1 MTVLVQPAGSF
12 KRKGLMQ
19 HTVLF
24 LSGLV
29 AIMAIV
35 PEASA
40 VPSFSRQA
48 SMSCRAC
55 HSQHAP
61 ILNGFGQAFK
71 ASGYPMMGTQGK
83 VEGEGLSIPVTLNA
97 SMMLKGAYEK
107 TNGAG
112 TDAVPG
118 DTTNSGQW
126 QIPEE
131 FNLFFGGRIAETIG
145 FYFEGHV
152 DSSSQLL
159 AAFKLPAAVYI
170 ADAKFS
176 VIPFMTDEQ
185 GASYGY
191 EQSSTGAVRNVRWA
205 EHRKEISAQ
214 QYIGTDTPATGVS
227 IVAQND
233 TGYIN
238 LTRWA
243 PGFMAR
249 EGAAQTLSS
258 SYLRIAAT
266 PTLTNQVSGDWSFN
280 IGAQIWRG
288 TNYAHDSL
296 TPITY
301 TITTLPGTLTPTG
314 GPGRVPVDTR
324 ATALDFQ
331 AFGHVRGKELGVYAT
346 WAKSPAGTATHP
358 NILNSARPGFS
369 SDVPPEPVLY
379 RLNERKAWTIGAE
392 YSVVPNRLHL
402 GAAYRSG
409 NSGGGTGSVTFNPS
423 NPAVVGDNPSDN
435 AVTLTAVYNLTQN
448 IEFHFNHSYY
458 SGSLYN
464 TPQPMGNQ
472 MTTFMLEASW

>member
-1 MTVLVQPAGSF
+1 
-12 KRKGLMQ
+12 
-19 HTVLF
+19 
-24 LSGLV
+24 
-29 AIMAIV
+29 
-35 PEASA
+35 
-40 VPSFSRQA
+40 
-48 SMSCRAC
+48 
-55 HSQHAP
+55 
-61 ILNGFGQAFK
+61 
-71 ASGYPMMGTQGK
+71 MMGTQAK
-83 VEGEGLSIPVTLNA
+83 VEGDGLSIPVTLNA
-97 SMMLKGAYEK
+97 SMMLKATYEK
-107 TNGAG
+107 TNGAV
-112 TDAVPG
+112 TDVIPG

-126 QIPEE
+126 QVPEE

-152 DSSSQLL
+152 NSPQLL

-205 EHRKEISAQ
+205 EHRREISAQ
-214 QYIGTDTPATGVS
+214 QYIGSDTPATGVAV
-227 IVAQND
+227 VAQND

-266 PTLTNQVSGDWSFN
+266 PTLSNSVSGDWSFN
-280 IGAQIWRG
+280 IGAQVWRG
-288 TNYAHDSL
+288 SNYALDSKGWIVT
-296 TPITY
+296 TPG
-301 TITTLPGTLTPTG
+301 L
-314 GPGRVPVDTR
+314 VPVDTR

-331 AFGHVRGKELGVYAT
+331 AFGHVRGKELGIYAT
-346 WAKSPAGTATHP
+346 WAKSPAGSATQP
-358 NILNSARPGFS
+358 NILNSARPELS
-369 SDVPPEPVLY
+369 SDVPPEPGLY

-392 YSVVPNRLHL
+392 YSVIPNTLHL

-409 NSGGGTGSVTFNPS
+409 KSGGGTGSVTVNPS
-423 NPAVVGDNPSDN
+423 SPAVVGDNPSDN

-472 MTTFMLEASW
+472 LTTFLLEASW

>member
-1 MTVLVQPAGSF
+1 MTC
-12 KRKGLMQ
+12 K
-19 HTVLF
+19 
-24 LSGLV
+24 
-29 AIMAIV
+29 
-35 PEASA
+35 
-40 VPSFSRQA
+40 
-48 SMSCRAC
+48 AC
-55 HSQHAP
+55 HLQHAP

-83 VEGEGLSIPVTLNA
+83 VEGEHLSIPNTLNA
-97 SMMLKGAYEK
+97 SMILKGIYEK
-107 TNGAG
+107 SNGAG
-112 TDAVPG
+112 TDVIPG

-126 QIPEE
+126 QFPEE

-152 DSSSQLL
+152 NSSQLL

-243 PGFMAR
+243 PAFMASK
-249 EGAAQTLSS
+249 GKAQTLSS
-258 SYLRIAAT
+258 SYFRVAAT
-266 PTLTNQVSGDWSFN
+266 PTLSNMSGDWSFN

-288 TNYAHDSL
+288 TNYAYDSQPPPL
-296 TPITY
+296 TG
-301 TITTLPGTLTPTG
+301 LPGL
-314 GPGRVPVDTR
+314 VPVDTR

-331 AFGHVRGKELGVYAT
+331 AFGQVRGKELAVYAT
-346 WAKSPAGTATHP
+346 WAKSPAGNAAQP
-358 NILNSARPGFS
+358 NILNAARPGFT
-369 SDVPPEPVLY
+369 SDVPPEPSLY

-392 YSVVPNRLHL
+392 YSVIPNTLHL

-409 NSGGGTGSVTFNPS
+409 NTGGSTGGAAIT
-423 NPAVVGDNPSDN
+423 GDNPTDN
-435 AVTLTAVYNLTQN
+435 AITLTGVYNMTQN
-448 IEFHFNHSYY
+448 IEFHLNHSYY

-472 MTTFMLEASW
+472 LTTFVLQASW

>member
-1 MTVLVQPAGSF
+1 MH
-12 KRKGLMQ
+12 KNM
-19 HTVLF
+19 LF
-24 LSGLV
+24 LSGML
-29 AIMAIV
+29 AMLAIV

-48 SMSCRAC
+48 SMTCKAC
-55 HSQHAP
+55 HAQHSP

-97 SMMLKGAYEK
+97 SMMLKGTYEK
-107 TNGAG
+107 TNGTK
-112 TDAVPG
+112 TDVIPG
-118 DTTNSGQW
+118 DSSNSGQW
-126 QIPEE
+126 KIPEE
-131 FNLFFGGRIAETIG
+131 FDLFFGGRIAETIG

-152 DSSSQLL
+152 DSPQLL

-205 EHRKEISAQ
+205 QHRMETSAQ
-214 QYIGTDTPATGVS
+214 QYIGSDTPATGVS

-266 PTLTNQVSGDWSFN
+266 PTLSNSVTGDWSFN
-280 IGAQIWRG
+280 IGAQVWRG
-288 TNYAHDSL
+288 SNYAHDSKGWIAA
-296 TPITY
+296 TPG
-301 TITTLPGTLTPTG
+301 L
-314 GPGRVPVDTR
+314 VPVDTR

-331 AFGHVRGKELGVYAT
+331 ALGHFKGKEMGVYVT

-358 NILNSARPGFS
+358 NILNTARPGIS
-369 SDVPPEPVLY
+369 SDVPPEPGLY

-392 YSVVPNRLHL
+392 YSVIPNRLHL

-409 NSGGGTGSVTFNPS
+409 HSGGGSGSVAVNPS
-423 NPAVVGDNPSDN
+423 DPAVVGNNPSDN
-435 AVTLTAVYNLTQN
+435 AVTLTAVYNIAQN

-472 MTTFMLEASW
+472 LTTFLLEVSW

>member
-1 MTVLVQPAGSF
+1 
-12 KRKGLMQ
+12 MQ
-19 HTVLF
+19 KTILF
-24 LSGLV
+24 LSGLL
-29 AIMAIV
+29 AIIAII
-35 PEASA
+35 PAASA

-48 SMSCRAC
+48 SMSCKAC

-71 ASGYPMMGTQGK
+71 ASGYPIMGTQAK

-97 SMMLKGAYEK
+97 SMMLKGRYQK
-107 TNGAG
+107 SNGAG
-112 TDAVPG
+112 TDAVSG

-152 DSSSQLL
+152 HTPQLL

-170 ADAKFS
+170 ADAKFA

-205 EHRKEISAQ
+205 EHRREISAQ

-238 LTRWA
+238 LSRWA
-243 PGFMAR
+243 PAFMAK

-266 PTLTNQVSGDWSFN
+266 PTLSNISGDWTFN

-288 TNYAHDSL
+288 NNYAYDSL
-296 TPITY
+296 TPA
-301 TITTLPGTLTPTG
+301 TIGL
-314 GPGRVPVDTR
+314 VPVDTR

-331 AFGHVRGKELGVYAT
+331 AYGQVRGKELGVYAT
-346 WAKSPAGTATHP
+346 WAKSPAGTAAHP
-358 NILNSARPGFS
+358 NILNAARPGFS
-369 SDVPPEPVLY
+369 SDAPPEPTRY

-392 YSVVPNRLHL
+392 YSVIPNTLHI
-402 GAAYRSG
+402 GAAYRSA
-409 NSGGGTGSVTFNPS
+409 NTGGGTGT
-423 NPAVVGDNPSDN
+423 AAIVGDNPSDN
-435 AVTLTAVYNLTQN
+435 AVTLTAVYNMAQN
-448 IEFHFNHSYY
+448 IQFHLDHSFY

-472 MTTFMLEASW
+472 LTSFLLEASW

>member
-1 MTVLVQPAGSF
+1 MTVPVLPAGPS
-12 KRKGLMQ
+12 KRKSHIHQ
-19 HTVLF
+19 TVLL
-24 LSGLV
+24 LSGLL
-29 AIMAIV
+29 ALLEIV
-35 PEASA
+35 PEAAA

-48 SMSCRAC
+48 SMTCRAC
-55 HSQHAP
+55 HSQHVP

-71 ASGYPMMGTQGK
+71 ASGYPIMGTQGK
-83 VEGEGLSIPVTLNA
+83 VEGDGLSIPVTLNA
-97 SMMLKGAYEK
+97 SMMLKATYEK

-112 TDAVPG
+112 RDAVPG

-152 DSSSQLL
+152 NSSQLL

-205 EHRKEISAQ
+205 EHRMETSAQ
-214 QYIGTDTPATGVS
+214 QYIGTDTPATGIA

-238 LTRWA
+238 LSRWA
-243 PGFMAR
+243 PAFMATQ
-249 EGAAQTLSS
+249 GAAQTFNS

-266 PTLTNQVSGDWSFN
+266 PTLSNPSGDWSFN
-280 IGAQIWRG
+280 IGAQVWRG
-288 TNYAHDSL
+288 TNYAYDSL
-296 TPITY
+296 TPVTY
-301 TITTLPGTLTPTG
+301 YVPATPGPVVISG
-314 GPGRVPVDTR
+314 GPGRVAVDTR

-331 AFGHVRGKELGVYAT
+331 AFGQVKGRELGVYAT
-346 WAKSPAGTATHP
+346 WAKSPAGSASQP
-358 NILNSARPGFS
+358 NILNSARPGYT
-369 SDVPPEPVLY
+369 SDVPPEPTLY
-379 RLNERKAWTIGAE
+379 RLNERRAWTIGAE
-392 YSVVPNRLHL
+392 YSVIPHTLHL
-402 GAAYRSG
+402 GAAYRSA
-409 NSGGGTGSVTFNPS
+409 NTGGGTGT
-423 NPAVVGDNPSDN
+423 AAIVGDNPTDN
-435 AVTLTAVYNLTQN
+435 AVTLTLVYNLTQN
-448 IEFHFNHSYY
+448 IEFHLDHTYY

-472 MTTFMLEASW
+472 LTTFLFEGGW

>member
-1 MTVLVQPAGSF
+1 MPVSIQPTAYS
-12 KRKGLMQ
+12 RQNCLM
-19 HTVLF
+19 HTTILL
-24 LSGLV
+24 LSGLL
-29 AIMAIV
+29 AILAIV
-35 PEASA
+35 PDASA

-55 HSQHAP
+55 HSQHVP

-71 ASGYPMMGTQGK
+71 ASGYPMMGTQAK
-83 VEGEGLSIPVTLNA
+83 VEGDGLSIPVTLNG
-97 SMMLKGAYEK
+97 SMMLKATYEK
-107 TNGAG
+107 TNGAV
-112 TDAVPG
+112 TDVIPG
-118 DTTNSGQW
+118 DTTNTGQW
-126 QIPEE
+126 QVPEE

-152 DSSSQLL
+152 NSPQLL

-205 EHRKEISAQ
+205 EHRRETSAQ
-214 QYIGTDTPATGVS
+214 QYIGSDTPATGVAV
-227 IVAQND
+227 VAQND

-243 PGFMAR
+243 PGFMAK
-249 EGAAQTLSS
+249 EGAAQTLNS

-266 PTLTNQVSGDWSFN
+266 PTLTNSVSGDWSFN

-288 TNYAHDSL
+288 SNYALDSKGLIAL
-296 TPITY
+296 TPG
-301 TITTLPGTLTPTG
+301 L
-314 GPGRVPVDTR
+314 VPVDTR

-331 AFGHVRGKELGVYAT
+331 AFGHVNGKELGVYAT
-346 WAKSPAGTATHP
+346 WAKSPAGSATHP
-358 NILNSARPGFS
+358 NILNSARPDFS
-369 SDVPPEPVLY
+369 SDVPPEPGLY

-392 YSVVPNRLHL
+392 YSVIPNILHL
-402 GAAYRSG
+402 GAAFRSG
-409 NSGGGTGSVTFNPS
+409 NSGGGIGTA
-423 NPAVVGDNPSDN
+423 AVVGVNPSDN

-472 MTTFMLEASW
+472 LTTFLLESSW

>member
-1 MTVLVQPAGSF
+1 MSVQVQPAGSF
-12 KRKGLMQ
+12 KQTSSMQ
-19 HTVLF
+19 QTILF
-24 LSGLV
+24 LSGLL
-29 AIMAIV
+29 AICAIV

-48 SMSCRAC
+48 SMTCKAC
-55 HSQHAP
+55 HSQHVP

-83 VEGEGLSIPVTLNA
+83 VEGEHLSIPNTLNA
-97 SMMLKGAYEK
+97 SMMLKGTYQK

-112 TDAVPG
+112 TDAIPG

-152 DSSSQLL
+152 NSPHLL

-205 EHRKEISAQ
+205 EHRKETSAQ
-214 QYIGTDTPATGVS
+214 QYIGTDTPATGVA

-238 LTRWA
+238 LSRWA
-243 PGFMAR
+243 PAFMATK
-249 EGAAQTLSS
+249 GAAQTLSS
-258 SYLRIAAT
+258 SYFRIAAT
-266 PTLTNQVSGDWSFN
+266 PTLSNISGDWSFN
-280 IGAQIWRG
+280 IGAQFWRG
-288 TNYAHDSL
+288 TNYAYDSL
-296 TPITY
+296 TL
-301 TITTLPGTLTPTG
+301 LPGL
-314 GPGRVPVDTR
+314 VPVDTR

-331 AFGHVRGKELGVYAT
+331 AFGQVSGKELSVYAT
-346 WAKSPAGTATHP
+346 WAKSPAGTAAQP
-358 NILNSARPGFS
+358 NILNAARPGFA
-369 SDVPPEPVLY
+369 SDIPPEPSLY

-392 YSVVPNRLHL
+392 YSVIPNTLHI

-409 NSGGGTGSVTFNPS
+409 NTGGSTGAAAIP
-423 NPAVVGDNPSDN
+423 GDNPTDN
-435 AVTLTAVYNLTQN
+435 AITLTGVYNMTQN
-448 IEFHFNHSYY
+448 IEFHLNHSYY

-472 MTTFMLEASW
+472 LTTFMLEASW